1 MCFVW
6 LDMLV
11 FHRFLGAIPDKWEC
25 RYHRWHKSWSSKTS
39 GLIRS
44 SVMSE
49 LYSLKS
55 TVTSTLLHNHC
66 FSFYVIEYVSVFIE
80 YYNYL
85 SLWIRNAAKRK
96 ILVCQFREIKVSI
109 FGARTRT
116 SPSKWTNTAG
126 NIIGSFFRSS
136 WCFLSSDSRTRSGTD
151 ASTSLTLIYAVSLSH
166 VHYGF
171 NHLQVDYLNL
181 KSNQRLK
188 FRSNL
193 SAESK
198 KSWIMERVNLWFLIC
213 HM

>member
-1 MCFVW
+1 MNPDPLKLQVW
-6 LDMLV
+6 LEVQLWVNHILWSPVWLAHYYITAALVSML
-11 FHRFLGAIPDKWEC
+11 LN
-25 RYHRWHKSWSSKTS
+25 
-39 GLIRS
+39 
-44 SVMSE
+44 M
-49 LYSLKS
+49 
-55 TVTSTLLHNHC
+55 
-66 FSFYVIEYVSVFIE
+66 SVFFSRCLSAIE

-85 SLWIRNAAKRK
+85 SLWICNAAKRK
-96 ILVCQFREIKVSI
+96 ILVCQFREIKISI
-109 FGARTRT
+109 SGSRTRT
-116 SPSKWTNTAG
+116 SPSKWTNTAR

-151 ASTSLTLIYAVSLSH
+151 ASTNLTLIYAVSLSH